1 MKPSLVVK
9 RSIHIDGHKTS
20 ISLEDAFWNI
30 LKDIAHER
38 GESISHLVTGINAK
52 RRSNLS
58 STIRLF
64 VLEFYKEQLDR
75 MEQQEIPVQ
84 RRKPRRPLT
93 SRA

>member
-9 RSIHIDGHKTS
+9 RSIGIDGHKTS
-20 ISLEDAFWNI
+20 ISLEEAFWST

-38 GESISHLVTGINAK
+38 GETISHLVTGINAN

-75 MEQQEIPVQ
+75 LEQQEIPVQ

-93 SRA
+93 DRA